1 MQTSGSEPLLLTSK
15 SPIIPTY
22 SFFSNRAE
30 KVFLLNRY
38 TKNKTLAKRSQITAF
53 LTFTLLAQPKECE
66 ILHFEM
72 SLKKYTVD
80 DSWIEPTLDQ
90 IRPILDNDNPPES
103 YAECKH
109 CNYVSQLSDAT
120 TD

>member
-1 MQTSGSEPLLLTSK
+1 
-15 SPIIPTY
+15 
-22 SFFSNRAE
+22 
-30 KVFLLNRY
+30 
-38 TKNKTLAKRSQITAF
+38 
-53 LTFTLLAQPKECE
+53 
-66 ILHFEM
+66 M